1 MYLTQPLRGPH
12 ADCMD
17 PNVQKGLL
25 TLQPNHSGIASS
37 HCIYIMPRDQ
47 KFHQPDCLCKIY
59 SGQHYEKTSKR
70 HDWPLSQANSPS
82 HKGSVIIWQRFW
94 SWCHGCVEQSARA
107 HVHMQW
113 SWGRGKIVAILQ
125 TAFSWT
131 KIYEF
136 WLQFYWR
143 LSLRV

>member
-12 ADCMD
+12 ANCMD

-25 TLQPNHSGIASS
+25 TLQLNHSGIASS
-37 HCIYIMPRDQ
+37 HCIYKYIMPHDQ

-82 HKGSVIIWQRFW
+82 HNRSRRVHRNINVVRFSNGSSPLLEISTTV
-94 SWCHGCVEQSARA
+94 ARNIN
-107 HVHMQW
+107 
-113 SWGRGKIVAILQ
+113 GPLIKISTV
-125 TAFSWT
+125 
-131 KIYEF
+131 
-136 WLQFYWR
+136 
-143 LSLRV
+143 

>member
-59 SGQHYEKTSKR
+59 SGQHYEKRQSGMIGLCLRRTPP
-70 HDWPLSQANSPS
+70 HT
-82 HKGSVIIWQRFW
+82 KGQ
-94 SWCHGCVEQSARA
+94 
-107 HVHMQW
+107 
-113 SWGRGKIVAILQ
+113 
-125 TAFSWT
+125 
-131 KIYEF
+131 
-136 WLQFYWR
+136 
-143 LSLRV
+143 